1 MQQSKEK
8 LTNCRTA
15 FVFKSARLQIT
26 DSPFPFYHSPI
37 GVRLRR
43 APSKGFPSSF
53 TSIINEG
60 ISAVVICFASVLK
73 GKLTFTRTG
82 FTARNSGFNTLKLLG
97 FIIFKTVF
105 VTFPSRLSTNVI
117 CLTKVFGIFILLLTA
132 GITSLR
138 LDITSHFCKEKDV
151 WLRICYK
158 LSSDNKQCME
168 AVEDAYYVFFF
179 SKATAKMVR

>member
-8 LTNCRTA
+8 LTNCGTA
-15 FVFKSARLQIT
+15 FVFKSTRLQIT

-105 VTFPSRLSTNVI
+105 VTFPSRLSTNVFLI
-117 CLTKVFGIFILLLTA
+117 KAFRWELTKVFGIFILLLTA

-151 WLRICYK
+151 RLRICYK
-158 LSSDNKQCME
+158 LSSDNKQCM
-168 AVEDAYYVFFF
+168 
-179 SKATAKMVR
+179 